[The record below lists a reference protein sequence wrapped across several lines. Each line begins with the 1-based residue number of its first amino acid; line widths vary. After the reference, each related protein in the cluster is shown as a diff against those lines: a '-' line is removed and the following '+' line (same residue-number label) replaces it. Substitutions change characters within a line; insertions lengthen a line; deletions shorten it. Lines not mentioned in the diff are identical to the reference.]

1 MPDLIIVA
9 AGGHGRET
17 VDIVEAVNRE
27 IATWNLLGFVDDGD
41 VDRTL
46 VERRAP
52 LLGPL
57 TILESGSADYVLA
70 LGSPT
75 IKAQLDERLR
85 ATASGTAATLV
96 HPLASVGGDNQFGP
110 GVLLAAGARVTTN
123 VSLGRHVHLNVNSVV
138 SHDCRIGDHTT
149 ISPGCLL
156 NGNVSVGDRTFL
168 GTGTIAIPGVSIG
181 SDVTVGAGSVVVRD
195 IADGAIVKGV
205 PARP

>member
-1 MPDLIIVA
+1 MRDLIIVA

-17 VDIVEAVNRE
+17 VDVVEAINRQTP
-27 IATWNLLGFVDDGD
+27 TWNLLGFVDDGD
-41 VDRTL
+41 VDQEL

-57 TILESGSADYVLA
+57 TALEGTDADFVLA

-75 IKAQLDERLR
+75 IKAKLDQRFETHR
-85 ATASGTAATLV
+85 GEPATLV
-96 HPLASVGGDNQFGP
+96 HPLASIGGDNRLGP

-123 VSLGRHVHLNVNSVV
+123 VTLGRHVHLNVNSVV
-138 SHDCRIGDHTT
+138 SHDCVIGDHST

-156 NGNVSVGDRTFL
+156 NGNVHVGPRTFL
-168 GTGTIAIPGVSIG
+168 GTGTIVIPGVAIG
-181 SDVTVGAGSVVVRD
+181 ADVTVGAGSVIVRD
-195 IADGAIVKGV
+195 VPDGAAVKGV